1 MRTLYYLKMAV
12 RFLMRARSYT
22 IINLLGLAFSLAC
35 SIILIRYI
43 HRELTVDA
51 NCVDAETVVVPLADM
66 DGNVVPSS
74 TMYITDTVY
83 ISNEQITER
92 CRIVPREHT
101 NVVYENRNYN
111 VNMLAVDSAFFHF
124 FTYPLVT
131 GTVTM
136 EGDNAA
142 ILTRQFAERLF
153 GNANP
158 VGKVL
163 VYDGKSVVVQGV
175 IDNPSC
181 KTTWQFDLLVSRS
194 LQEWSRMNIEL
205 LRVLSGTDLEAV
217 NKVSNIF
224 RGTKYAGLTRHKFV
238 RWKQLY
244 FDKSIVWKGSLM
256 NHGDKSYLFILSGVV
271 LLLLAVGILN
281 FVNLYMVMLMKRSR
295 EYGVKKVLGISPM
308 ALFGEIW
315 LENFVLV
322 LSSLF
327 VAWLLIEVT
336 TVPVAWLLG
345 EQVEYTSFDGWLS
358 LCVLFLLPLLTSVYP
373 YLKYAYRSPVKSM
386 RDVSVRYSVVS
397 RVVFLGIQYV
407 FTVLLVVLSIYFN
420 RHFNFLINTPPGFRT
435 EGILEVNMQ
444 LENWNYQSDTPEQRK
459 KRTERTEK
467 ITKALNECPYID
479 SWIHY
484 SYSDFNFEY
493 QMKIVN
499 DEDKV
504 VSMATLFVPDKFFE
518 FYDMKVLEGKLPD
531 AIDNYGEYQIALSRE
546 AMNVFGYTHCDE
558 AFVRGESPLWISMK
572 EGGEVVKGGIDL
584 MPVVAVVNDCYLG
597 KLTEGVKPI
606 TFVIGK
612 ESINS
617 DKLSIA
623 VQPGKEKE
631 LLDYLRKTVKEIYG
645 TEEFDHAWLADVVEE
660 QYAHDRKIAT
670 VYSVFAFIAI
680 VVSCMGL
687 FGISLFD
694 IRRRYREIAIRKVNG
709 ATLRDLYWLLGGRYL
724 KVLLVSF
731 AVAVPLAWV
740 ILYKYTEDFV
750 LKAPLSSWMFIV
762 ALLLVAVISLGTLW
776 WQVNKAA
783 RINPADV
790 MKAE

>member
-1 MRTLYYLKMAV
+1 MRTLYYLRMAV

-51 NCVDAETVVVPLADM
+51 NCVDAETVVVPLMDM

-74 TMYITDTVY
+74 TMYTDTVY
-83 ISNEQITER
+83 ISNDQITER
-92 CRIVPREHT
+92 CRIVPLEHT
-101 NVVYENRNYN
+101 NVVYENSNYN
-111 VNMLAVDSAFFHF
+111 VNLLAVDSTFFHF
-124 FTYPLVT
+124 FTYPLVA
-131 GTVTM
+131 GTVAM

-205 LRVLSGTDLEAV
+205 LRVLPGIDLEAI
-217 NKVSNIF
+217 NKVSNIY
-224 RGTKYAGLTRHKFV
+224 RETKYAGLHRNEFV

-244 FDKSIVWKGSLM
+244 FNQSIVWKDSLM
-256 NHGDKSYLFILSGVV
+256 NHGDKSYLLILSGVA

-295 EYGVKKVLGISPM
+295 EYGIKKVLGLSR
-308 ALFGEIW
+308 LSLLGEIW
-315 LENFVLV
+315 LENFLLV
-322 LSSLF
+322 LTSLF
-327 VAWLLIEVT
+327 VAWLLIEIT
-336 TVPVAWLLG
+336 SVPVAQLLG
-345 EQVEYTSFDGWLS
+345 EHIGYTSFDGWLS
-358 LCVLFLLPLLTSVYP
+358 LSVLFLLPLLTSVYP
-373 YLKYAYRSPVKSM
+373 YLKYGYRSPVKSM
-386 RDVSVRYSVVS
+386 RNVSVRYSVAS

-407 FTVLLVVLSIYFN
+407 FTVLLVVLSVYFN
-420 RHFNFLINTPPGFRT
+420 RHFNFLTNTPPGFRT
-435 EGILEVNMQ
+435 EGILEVNVQ
-444 LENWNYQSDTPEQRK
+444 LENWNYQSDTPEQEK
-459 KRTERTEK
+459 ERRERIEK
-467 ITKALNECPYID
+467 IAKALNECPYID

-493 QMKIVN
+493 ATKIVN

-504 VSMATLFVPDKFFE
+504 VSMATLFVPSKFFE
-518 FYDMKVLEGKLPD
+518 FYDMEVLEGKLPD
-531 AIDNYGEYQIALSRE
+531 AIDNYNEHQIALSRK

-558 AFVRGESPLWISMK
+558 AFVRGEAPLWISMK
-572 EGGEVVKGGIDL
+572 DGEVVKGGIDL

-606 TFVIGK
+606 TFVIGC

-617 DKLSIA
+617 DKISIA

-645 TEEFDHAWLADVVEE
+645 TEEFEYDWLSDVVKT

-709 ATLRDLYWLLGGRYL
+709 ASLHDLYWLLGGRYL

-731 AVAVPLAWV
+731 AVAVPFAWV

-750 LKAPLSSWMFIV
+750 LKAPLSPWIFVV

>member
-1 MRTLYYLKMAV
+1 MRTLYYLRMAV

-83 ISNEQITER
+83 ISNDQITER

-111 VNMLAVDSAFFHF
+111 VNMLAVDSTFFHF

-163 VYDGKSVVVQGV
+163 VYDGKSVIVQGV

-295 EYGVKKVLGISPM
+295 EYGIKKVLGLGRSS
-308 ALFGEIW
+308 LFVEIW

-322 LSSLF
+322 FASLF
-327 VAWLLIEVT
+327 VAWVLIEVT
-336 TVPVAWLLG
+336 SVPVERLLG
-345 EQVEYTSFDGWLS
+345 EQIGYTPFDGWLS
-358 LCVLFLLPLLTSVYP
+358 LGILIVLPLLTSVYP
-373 YLKYAYRSPVKSM
+373 YIKYGYRSPVISM
-386 RDVSVRYSVVS
+386 RNVLVRYSVAS
-397 RVVFLGIQYV
+397 RAVLLGVQYV
-407 FTVLLVVLSIYFN
+407 FTVVLVVLSVYFS
-420 RHFNFLINTPPGFRT
+420 RHFDFLINTPPGFRT
-435 EGILEVNMQ
+435 ERILEADLQ
-444 LENWNYQSDTPEQRK
+444 KENWNNRYTDEQRK
-459 KRTERTEK
+459 TRNERIER
-467 ITKALNECPYID
+467 IRKALDECPYID
-479 SWIHY
+479 SWIC
-484 SYSDFNFEY
+484 SSFDEITSEFQVNFFNE
-493 QMKIVN
+493 K
-499 DEDKV
+499 DKK
-504 VSMATLFVPDKFFE
+504 VSVKALFVPAAFFN
-518 FYDMKVLEGKLPD
+518 FYGLKVLDGTLPD
-531 AIDNYGEYQIALSRE
+531 EIHDVTHSEIALNEE
-546 AMNVFGYTHCDE
+546 AMKIFGYADREE
-558 AFVRGESPLWISMK
+558 AFIRSESPIWVFFGADGSVK
-572 EGGEVVKGGIDL
+572 KGGLEL
-584 MPVVAVVNDCYLG
+584 MPVVAVIGDCYFG
-597 KLTEGVKPI
+597 KLTGGVQPI
-606 TFVIGK
+606 VYVISGGYESGK
-612 ESINS
+612 I
-617 DKLSIA
+617 SIA

-631 LLDYLRKTVKEIYG
+631 LLAYLRRTVKEIYG
-645 TEEFDHAWLADVVEE
+645 TEEFEYAWLSDVVKT

-680 VVSCMGL
+680 VISCMGL

-731 AVAVPLAWV
+731 VVAVPLAWV

-750 LKAPLSSWMFIV
+750 LKAPLSPWIFVV

-776 WQVNKAA
+776 WQVNRAV

>member
-1 MRTLYYLKMAV
+1 MRTLYYLRMAV

-83 ISNEQITER
+83 ISNDQITER

-111 VNMLAVDSAFFHF
+111 VNMLAVDSTFFHF

-295 EYGVKKVLGISPM
+295 EYGIKKVLGLGRSS
-308 ALFGEIW
+308 LFVEIW

-322 LSSLF
+322 FASLF
-327 VAWLLIEVT
+327 VAWVLIEIT
-336 TVPVAWLLG
+336 SVPVERLLG
-345 EQVEYTSFDGWLS
+345 EQIGYTPFDGWLS
-358 LCVLFLLPLLTSVYP
+358 LGILIVLPLFTSVYS
-373 YLKYAYRSPVKSM
+373 YIKYGYRSPVISM
-386 RDVSVRYSVVS
+386 HDVTVRYSVAS
-397 RVVFLGIQYV
+397 RAVLLGVQYV
-407 FTVLLVVLSIYFN
+407 FTVVLVVLSVYFS
-420 RHFNFLINTPPGFRT
+420 RHFDFLINTPPGFRT
-435 EGILEVNMQ
+435 ERILEADLQ
-444 LENWNYQSDTPEQRK
+444 KENWNNRYTDEQRK
-459 KRTERTEK
+459 TRNERIER
-467 ITKALNECPYID
+467 IRKALDECPYID
-479 SWIHY
+479 SWIC
-484 SYSDFNFEY
+484 SSFDEITSEIQVNFFNE
-493 QMKIVN
+493 K
-499 DEDKV
+499 DKK
-504 VSMATLFVPDKFFE
+504 VSVKALFVPAAFFN
-518 FYDMKVLEGKLPD
+518 FYGLKVLDGSLPD
-531 AIDNYGEYQIALSRE
+531 EIHDVTHSEIALNEE
-546 AMNVFGYTHCDE
+546 AMKIFGYADREE
-558 AFVRGESPLWISMK
+558 AFIRSESPIWVFFGADGSVK
-572 EGGEVVKGGIDL
+572 KGGLEL
-584 MPVVAVVNDCYLG
+584 MPVVAVIGDCYFG
-597 KLTEGVKPI
+597 KLTGGVQPI
-606 TFVIGK
+606 VYVISGGYESGK
-612 ESINS
+612 I
-617 DKLSIA
+617 SIA

-631 LLDYLRKTVKEIYG
+631 LLAYLRRTVKEIYG
-645 TEEFDHAWLADVVEE
+645 TEEFEYAWLSDVVKA

-680 VVSCMGL
+680 VISCMGL

-731 AVAVPLAWV
+731 VVAVPLAWV

-750 LKAPLSSWMFIV
+750 LKAPLSPWIFVV

-776 WQVNKAA
+776 WQVNRAV

>member
-1 MRTLYYLKMAV
+1 MRTLYYLRMAV

-83 ISNEQITER
+83 ISNDQITER

-111 VNMLAVDSAFFHF
+111 VNMLAVDSTFFHF

-295 EYGVKKVLGISPM
+295 EYGIKKVLGLGRSS
-308 ALFGEIW
+308 LFVEIW

-322 LSSLF
+322 FASLF
-327 VAWLLIEVT
+327 VAWVLIEIT
-336 TVPVAWLLG
+336 SVPVERLLG
-345 EQVEYTSFDGWLS
+345 EQIGYTPFDGWLS
-358 LCVLFLLPLLTSVYP
+358 LGILIVLPLFTSVYS
-373 YLKYAYRSPVKSM
+373 YIKYGYRSPVISM
-386 RDVSVRYSVVS
+386 HDVTVRYSVAS
-397 RVVFLGIQYV
+397 RAVLLGVQYV
-407 FTVLLVVLSIYFN
+407 FTVVLVVLSVYFS
-420 RHFNFLINTPPGFRT
+420 RHFDFLINTPPGFRT
-435 EGILEVNMQ
+435 ERILEADLQ
-444 LENWNYQSDTPEQRK
+444 KENWNNRYTDEQRK
-459 KRTERTEK
+459 TRNERIER
-467 ITKALNECPYID
+467 IRKALDECPYID
-479 SWIHY
+479 SWIC
-484 SYSDFNFEY
+484 SSFDEITSEFQVNFFNE
-493 QMKIVN
+493 K
-499 DEDKV
+499 DKK
-504 VSMATLFVPDKFFE
+504 VSVKALFVPAAFFN
-518 FYDMKVLEGKLPD
+518 FYGLKVLDGTLPD
-531 AIDNYGEYQIALSRE
+531 EIHDVTHSEIALNEE
-546 AMNVFGYTHCDE
+546 AMKIFGYADREE
-558 AFVRGESPLWISMK
+558 AFIRSESPIWVFFGADGSVK
-572 EGGEVVKGGIDL
+572 KGGLEL
-584 MPVVAVVNDCYLG
+584 MPVVAVIGDCYFG
-597 KLTEGVKPI
+597 KLTGGVQPI
-606 TFVIGK
+606 VYVISGGYESGK
-612 ESINS
+612 I
-617 DKLSIA
+617 SIA

-631 LLDYLRKTVKEIYG
+631 LLAYLRRTVKEIYG
-645 TEEFDHAWLADVVEE
+645 TEEFEYAWLSDVVKA

-680 VVSCMGL
+680 VISCMGL

-731 AVAVPLAWV
+731 IVAVPLAWV

-750 LKAPLSSWMFIV
+750 LKAPLSPWIFVV

-776 WQVNKAA
+776 WQVNRAV

>member
-1 MRTLYYLKMAV
+1 MRTLYYLRMAV
-12 RFLMRARSYT
+12 RFLVRARSYT

-51 NCVDAETVVVPLADM
+51 NCIHPETVVLPLMDM

-74 TMYITDTVY
+74 TMYTDTVY
-83 ISNEQITER
+83 ISNDQITER
-92 CRIVPREHT
+92 CRIVPLEHT
-101 NVVYENRNYN
+101 NVVYENSNYN
-111 VNMLAVDSAFFHF
+111 VNLLAVDSTFFHF
-124 FTYPLVT
+124 FTYPLVA
-131 GTVTM
+131 GTVAM

-205 LRVLSGTDLEAV
+205 LRVLPGIDLEAI
-217 NKVSNIF
+217 NKVSNIY
-224 RGTKYAGLTRHKFV
+224 RETKYAGLHRNEFV

-244 FDKSIVWKGSLM
+244 FNQSIVWKDSLM
-256 NHGDKSYLFILSGVV
+256 NHGDKSYLLILSGVA

-295 EYGVKKVLGISPM
+295 EYGIKKVLGLSR
-308 ALFGEIW
+308 LSLLGEIW
-315 LENFVLV
+315 LENFLLV
-322 LSSLF
+322 LTSLF
-327 VAWLLIEVT
+327 VAWLLIEIT
-336 TVPVAWLLG
+336 SVPVAQLLG
-345 EQVEYTSFDGWLS
+345 EHIGYTSFDGWLS
-358 LCVLFLLPLLTSVYP
+358 LSVLFLLPLITSVYP
-373 YLKYAYRSPVKSM
+373 YLKYGYRSPVKSM
-386 RDVSVRYSVVS
+386 RNVSVRYSVAS

-407 FTVLLVVLSIYFN
+407 FTVLLVVLSVYFN
-420 RHFNFLINTPPGFRT
+420 RHFNFLTNTPPGFRT
-435 EGILEVNMQ
+435 EGILEVNVQ
-444 LENWNYQSDTPEQRK
+444 LENWNYLSDTPEQEK
-459 KRTERTEK
+459 KRQERVEK
-467 ITKALNECPYID
+467 IAKALDECPYIE

-484 SYSDFNFEY
+484 SYQDFNFEY
-493 QMKIVN
+493 LLNIVN
-499 DEDKV
+499 DKDKV
-504 VSMATLFVPDKFFE
+504 VSMPVFYVPLQFFQ
-518 FYDMKVLEGKLPD
+518 FYDMKIREGELPD
-531 AIDNYGEYQIALSRE
+531 EIKDFRKNYMLLNEE
-546 AMNVFGYTHCDE
+546 AMKAFGYTRCEE
-558 AFVRGESPLWISMK
+558 AFIRGEAPLWISV
-572 EGGEVVKGGIDL
+572 ENGEVVKGGIEL
-584 MPVVAVVNDCYLG
+584 MPVKAVIKDFYFG
-597 KLTEGVKPI
+597 KLTDGIKPVA
-606 TFVIGK
+606 FVVGK
-612 ESINS
+612 ESVNRRKI
-617 DKLSIA
+617 SIA
-623 VQPGKEKE
+623 VHLGKEKE
-631 LLDYLRKTVKEIYG
+631 LLAYLRRTVKEIYG
-645 TEEFDHAWLADVVEE
+645 TEEFDHAWLSDVVEE

-731 AVAVPLAWV
+731 VVAVPLAWV

-750 LKAPLSSWMFIV
+750 LKAPLSPWIFVV

-776 WQVNKAA
+776 WQVNRAA

-790 MKAE
+790 MKSE

>member
-83 ISNEQITER
+83 ISNDQITER

-101 NVVYENRNYN
+101 NVVYGNRNYN
-111 VNMLAVDSAFFHF
+111 VNLLAVDSTFFHF
-124 FTYPLVT
+124 FTYPLVA
-131 GTVTM
+131 GTVAM

-420 RHFNFLINTPPGFRT
+420 CHFNFLINTPPGFRT

-645 TEEFDHAWLADVVEE
+645 TEEFEYDWLSDVVKA

-709 ATLRDLYWLLGGRYL
+709 ATLAGLYWLLGGKYL
-724 KVLLVSF
+724 KVLLASF
-731 AVAVPLAWV
+731 AAAVPLVWF
-740 ILYKYTEDFV
+740 IISRYTESFV

>member
-1 MRTLYYLKMAV
+1 MITLYYLKMAV

-51 NCVDAETVVVPLADM
+51 NCVDAETVVVPLRDM

-83 ISNEQITER
+83 ISNDQITER

-101 NVVYENRNYN
+101 NVVYGNRNYN
-111 VNMLAVDSAFFHF
+111 VNLLAVDSTFFHF
-124 FTYPLVT
+124 FTYPLVA
-131 GTVTM
+131 GTVAM

-175 IDNPSC
+175 IDSPSC

-194 LQEWSRMNIEL
+194 LQEWNRMNIEL
-205 LRVLSGTDLEAV
+205 LRVLPGIDLEAI
-217 NKVSNIF
+217 NKVSNIY
-224 RGTKYAGLTRHKFV
+224 RQTEYSGLHRSKFV
-238 RWKQLY
+238 FWKELY
-244 FDKSIVWKGSLM
+244 FDRSIVWKGSLM
-256 NHGDKSYLFILSGVV
+256 NHGDKSYLLILSGVV

-281 FVNLYMVMLMKRSR
+281 FINLYMVMLMKRSR
-295 EYGVKKVLGISPM
+295 EYGIKKVLGLSRLG
-308 ALFGEIW
+308 LFGEIW
-315 LENFVLV
+315 LENFGLV

-358 LCVLFLLPLLTSVYP
+358 LGVLFLLPLLTSVYP
-373 YLKYAYRSPVKSM
+373 YFKYGYRSPVKSM
-386 RDVSVRYSVVS
+386 RNVSVRYSVAS

-435 EGILEVNMQ
+435 EGILEVNVQ

-467 ITKALNECPYID
+467 ITKALNECPYIN

-617 DKLSIA
+617 GKLSIA

-645 TEEFDHAWLADVVEE
+645 TEEFEYAWLSDVVKA

-680 VVSCMGL
+680 VISCMGL

-709 ATLRDLYWLLGGRYL
+709 ATLHDLYWLLGGRYL

-740 ILYKYTEDFV
+740 MLYKYTEDFV
-750 LKAPLSSWMFIV
+750 LKAPLSPWIFIV
-762 ALLLVAVISLGTLW
+762 ALLLVAMISLGTLW

>member
-1 MRTLYYLKMAV
+1 MRTLYYLRMAV

-51 NCVDAETVVVPLADM
+51 NCVDAETVVVPLMDM

-74 TMYITDTVY
+74 TMYTDTVY
-83 ISNEQITER
+83 ISNDQITER

-101 NVVYENRNYN
+101 NVVYGNRNYN
-111 VNMLAVDSAFFHF
+111 VNLLAVDSTFFHF
-124 FTYPLVT
+124 FTYPLVA
-131 GTVTM
+131 GTVAM

-295 EYGVKKVLGISPM
+295 EYGIKKVLGLGRSS
-308 ALFGEIW
+308 LFVEIW

-322 LSSLF
+322 FASLF
-327 VAWLLIEVT
+327 VAWVLIEVT
-336 TVPVAWLLG
+336 SVPVERLLG
-345 EQVEYTSFDGWLS
+345 EQIGYTPFDGWLS
-358 LCVLFLLPLLTSVYP
+358 LGILIVLPLLTSVYP
-373 YLKYAYRSPVKSM
+373 YIKYGYRSPVISM
-386 RDVSVRYSVVS
+386 RNVLVRYSVAS
-397 RVVFLGIQYV
+397 RAVLLGVQYV
-407 FTVLLVVLSIYFN
+407 FTVVLVVLSVYFS
-420 RHFNFLINTPPGFRT
+420 RHFDFLINTPPGFRT
-435 EGILEVNMQ
+435 ERILEADLQ
-444 LENWNYQSDTPEQRK
+444 KENWNNRYTDEQRK
-459 KRTERTEK
+459 TRNERIER
-467 ITKALNECPYID
+467 IRKALDECPYID
-479 SWIHY
+479 SWIC
-484 SYSDFNFEY
+484 SSFDEITSEFQVNFFNE
-493 QMKIVN
+493 K
-499 DEDKV
+499 DKK
-504 VSMATLFVPDKFFE
+504 VSVKALFVPAAFFN
-518 FYDMKVLEGKLPD
+518 FYGLKVLDGTLPD
-531 AIDNYGEYQIALSRE
+531 EIHDVTHSEIALNEE
-546 AMNVFGYTHCDE
+546 AMKIFGYADREE
-558 AFVRGESPLWISMK
+558 AFIRAESPIWMFFGADGSVK
-572 EGGEVVKGGIDL
+572 KGGLEL
-584 MPVVAVVNDCYLG
+584 MPVVAVIADCYFG
-597 KLTEGVKPI
+597 KLTGGVQPI
-606 TFVIGK
+606 VYIISGGY
-612 ESINS
+612 ESG
-617 DKLSIA
+617 KLSLA

-631 LLDYLRKTVKEIYG
+631 LLNYLRKTVKEIYG
-645 TEEFDHAWLADVVEE
+645 TEEFEYAWLSDVVKT
-660 QYAHDRKIAT
+660 QYTHDRKIAT
-670 VYSVFAFIAI
+670 VYSMFAFIAI
-680 VVSCMGL
+680 VISCMGL

-731 AVAVPLAWV
+731 VVAVPFAWV

-750 LKAPLSSWMFIV
+750 LKAPLSPWIFIV

-776 WQVNKAA
+776 WQVNRAV

>member
-645 TEEFDHAWLADVVEE
+645 TEEFEYDWLSDVVKA

>member
-1 MRTLYYLKMAV
+1 MRTLYYLRMAV

-83 ISNEQITER
+83 ISNDQITER

-111 VNMLAVDSAFFHF
+111 VNMLAVDSTFFHF

-645 TEEFDHAWLADVVEE
+645 TEEFEYAWLSDVVKA

>member
-1 MRTLYYLKMAV
+1 MITLYYLKMAV

-51 NCVDAETVVVPLADM
+51 NCVDAETVVVPLRDM

-83 ISNEQITER
+83 ISNDQITER
-92 CRIVPREHT
+92 CRIVPKENT

-111 VNMLAVDSAFFHF
+111 VNLLAVDSTFFHF
-124 FTYPLVT
+124 FTYPLVV
-131 GTVTM
+131 GTVAM

-175 IDNPSC
+175 IDSPSC
-181 KTTWQFDLLVSRS
+181 KTTWQFD
-194 LQEWSRMNIEL
+194 IEL
-205 LRVLSGTDLEAV
+205 LRVLPGIDLEAI
-217 NKVSNIF
+217 NKVSNIY
-224 RGTKYAGLTRHKFV
+224 RQTEYSGLHRSKFV
-238 RWKQLY
+238 FWKELY
-244 FDKSIVWKGSLM
+244 FDRSIVWKGSLM
-256 NHGDKSYLFILSGVV
+256 NHGDKSYLLILSGVV

-281 FVNLYMVMLMKRSR
+281 FINLYMVMLMKRSR
-295 EYGVKKVLGISPM
+295 EYGIKKVLGLSRLG
-308 ALFGEIW
+308 LFGEIW
-315 LENFVLV
+315 LENFGLV

-358 LCVLFLLPLLTSVYP
+358 LGVLFLLPLLTSVYP
-373 YLKYAYRSPVKSM
+373 YFKYGYRSPVKSM
-386 RDVSVRYSVVS
+386 RNVSVRYSVAS

-435 EGILEVNMQ
+435 EGILEVNVQ

-467 ITKALNECPYID
+467 ITKALNECPYIN

-617 DKLSIA
+617 GKLSIA

-645 TEEFDHAWLADVVEE
+645 TEEFEYAWLSDVVKA

-680 VVSCMGL
+680 VISCMGL

-731 AVAVPLAWV
+731 IVAVPLAWV

-750 LKAPLSSWMFIV
+750 LKAPLSPWIFVV

-776 WQVNKAA
+776 WQVNRAV

>member
-1 MRTLYYLKMAV
+1 MRTLYYLRMAV

-83 ISNEQITER
+83 ISNDQITER

-111 VNMLAVDSAFFHF
+111 VNMLAVDSTFFHF

-435 EGILEVNMQ
+435 EGILEVNVQ

-645 TEEFDHAWLADVVEE
+645 TEEFEYDWLSDVVKA

>member
-1 MRTLYYLKMAV
+1 MRTLYYLRMAV

-83 ISNEQITER
+83 LSDDRITER
-92 CRIVPREHT
+92 CRIVAQEHT

-111 VNMLAVDSAFFHF
+111 VNMLAVDSTFFHF

-407 FTVLLVVLSIYFN
+407 FTVLLVDLSIYFN

-645 TEEFDHAWLADVVEE
+645 TEEFEYDWLSDVVKA

-790 MKAE
+790 MKSE

>member
-1 MRTLYYLKMAV
+1 MRTLYYLRMAV

-83 ISNEQITER
+83 ISNDQITER

-111 VNMLAVDSAFFHF
+111 VNMLAVDSTFFHF

-295 EYGVKKVLGISPM
+295 EYGIKKVLGLGRSS
-308 ALFGEIW
+308 LFVEIW

-322 LSSLF
+322 FASLF
-327 VAWLLIEVT
+327 VAWVLIEVT
-336 TVPVAWLLG
+336 SVPVERLLG
-345 EQVEYTSFDGWLS
+345 EQIGYTPFDGWLS
-358 LCVLFLLPLLTSVYP
+358 LGILIVLPLLTSVYP
-373 YLKYAYRSPVKSM
+373 YIKYGYRSPVISM
-386 RDVSVRYSVVS
+386 RNVLVRYSVAS
-397 RVVFLGIQYV
+397 RAVLLGVQYV
-407 FTVLLVVLSIYFN
+407 FTVVLVVLSVYFS
-420 RHFNFLINTPPGFRT
+420 RHFDFLINTPPGFRT
-435 EGILEVNMQ
+435 ERILEADLQ
-444 LENWNYQSDTPEQRK
+444 KENWNNRYTDEQRK
-459 KRTERTEK
+459 TRNERIER
-467 ITKALNECPYID
+467 IRKALDECPYID
-479 SWIHY
+479 SWIC
-484 SYSDFNFEY
+484 SSFDEITSEFQVNFFNE
-493 QMKIVN
+493 K
-499 DEDKV
+499 DKK
-504 VSMATLFVPDKFFE
+504 VSVKALFVPAAFFN
-518 FYDMKVLEGKLPD
+518 FYGLKVLDGTLPD
-531 AIDNYGEYQIALSRE
+531 EIHDVTHSEIALNEE
-546 AMNVFGYTHCDE
+546 AMKIFGYADREE
-558 AFVRGESPLWISMK
+558 AFIRSESPIWVFFGADGSVK
-572 EGGEVVKGGIDL
+572 KGGLEL
-584 MPVVAVVNDCYLG
+584 MPVVAVIGDCYFG
-597 KLTEGVKPI
+597 KLTGGVQPI
-606 TFVIGK
+606 VYVISGGYESGK
-612 ESINS
+612 I
-617 DKLSIA
+617 SIA

-631 LLDYLRKTVKEIYG
+631 LLAYLRRTVKEIYG
-645 TEEFDHAWLADVVEE
+645 TEEFEYAWLSDVVKA

-680 VVSCMGL
+680 VISCMGL

-731 AVAVPLAWV
+731 VVAVPFAWV

-750 LKAPLSSWMFIV
+750 LKAPLSPWIFIV

-776 WQVNKAA
+776 WQVNRAV